1 MRMFLDLMREAF
13 FGTPRFRGD
22 NLQFLRVWTQEWP
35 ISANVSRGE
44 FSAA

>member
-13 FGTPRFRGD
+13 LVTTRFWGD
-22 NLQFLRVWTQEWP
+22 NVQFLRVWTPEWP

>member
-1 MRMFLDLMREAF
+1 MRMFLDLMRKAF
-13 FGTPRFRGD
+13 FGGPPFWGY
-22 NLQFLRVWTQEWP
+22 NLQFWSVLWQEWP